1 VDAATSSLITQGG
14 VFGAF
19 FVFVTVPLAFYAK
32 SLSQRLGE
40 VQAARVQDAR
50 EVRDTLLAVT
60 TEFNGALREQVRT
73 STEVKNVYER
83 TLQTLDRVEKRIE
96 ILEDTV
102 RESHAHKGARR

>member
-1 VDAATSSLITQGG
+1 MDAATSSLITQGG

-96 ILEDTV
+96 VLEDTV
-102 RESHAHKGARR
+102 RENQHKGARR

>member
-1 VDAATSSLITQGG
+1 MDAAVSALVTQGG

-19 FVFVTVPLAFYAK
+19 FVLVTLPLGVYAK

-96 ILEDTV
+96 VLEDTV
-102 RESHAHKGARR
+102 RESHNHKGARR

>member
-1 VDAATSSLITQGG
+1 VDAAASSLITQGG

-19 FVFVTVPLAFYAK
+19 FVFVTVPLALYAK

-40 VQAARVQDAR
+40 VQSARVQDAR

-96 ILEDTV
+96 VLEDTV
-102 RESHAHKGARR
+102 RESHHKGARR

>member
-1 VDAATSSLITQGG
+1 MDAAANALIAQGG

-19 FVFVTVPLAFYAK
+19 FVLVTIPLAVYAR
-32 SLSQRLGE
+32 SLSQKLGE

-96 ILEDTV
+96 VLEDTV
-102 RESHAHKGARR
+102 RDSNHKGARR

>member
-1 VDAATSSLITQGG
+1 VDAATSTLITQGG

-19 FVFVTVPLAFYAK
+19 FVLVTVPLAFYARA
-32 SLSQRLGE
+32 LSQRLGE

-73 STEVKNVYER
+73 STEVKIVYKQ
-83 TLQTLDRVEKRIE
+83 TLQTLGRVERRIE
-96 ILEDTV
+96 ALEDAM
-102 RESHAHKGARR
+102 RDNHSRRA

>member
-1 VDAATSSLITQGG
+1 MDAATTTLITQGG

-19 FVFVTVPLAFYAK
+19 FVLVTVPLAIYAK

-40 VQAARVQDAR
+40 VQSARVQDAR
-50 EVRDTLLAVT
+50 EVRDTLVAVT

-96 ILEDTV
+96 GLEDTV

>member
-1 VDAATSSLITQGG
+1 MDAATSTLITQGG

-19 FVFVTVPLAFYAK
+19 FVLVTVPLAFYARA
-32 SLSQRLGE
+32 LSQRLGE

-73 STEVKNVYER
+73 STEVKNVYKQ
-83 TLQTLDRVEKRIE
+83 TLQTLGRVERRIE
-96 ILEDTV
+96 ALEDAM
-102 RESHAHKGARR
+102 RDNHSRRA

>member
-1 VDAATSSLITQGG
+1 MDAATSSLITQGG

>member
-1 VDAATSSLITQGG
+1 MDAATSSLITQGG

-40 VQAARVQDAR
+40 VQSARVQDAR

>member
-1 VDAATSSLITQGG
+1 VDAATSTLITQGG
-14 VFGAF
+14 IFGAF
-19 FVFVTVPLAFYAK
+19 FVLVTIPLALYAK

-40 VQAARVQDAR
+40 VQSARVQDAR

-96 ILEDTV
+96 ILEDAV
-102 RESHAHKGARR
+102 RDTHPKGVRR

>member
-1 VDAATSSLITQGG
+1 MDAATSTLVTQGG

-19 FVFVTVPLAFYAK
+19 FVLVTVPLAFYARA
-32 SLSQRLGE
+32 LSQRLGE

-73 STEVKNVYER
+73 STEVKNVYKQ
-83 TLQTLDRVEKRIE
+83 TLQTLGRVERRIE
-96 ILEDTV
+96 ALEDAM
-102 RESHAHKGARR
+102 RDNHSRRA

>member
-1 VDAATSSLITQGG
+1 MDAATSTLVTQGG

-19 FVFVTVPLAFYAK
+19 FVLVTVPLAFYARA
-32 SLSQRLGE
+32 LSQRLGE

-73 STEVKNVYER
+73 STEVKNVYKQ
-83 TLQTLDRVEKRIE
+83 TLQTLGRVERRIE
-96 ILEDTV
+96 ALEDAM
-102 RESHAHKGARR
+102 RDNHSRRT

>member
-1 VDAATSSLITQGG
+1 VDAATSTLITQGG

-19 FVFVTVPLAFYAK
+19 FVLVTVPLAFYARA
-32 SLSQRLGE
+32 LSQRLGE

-73 STEVKNVYER
+73 STEVKNVYKQ
-83 TLQTLDRVEKRIE
+83 TLQTLGRVERRIE
-96 ILEDTV
+96 ALEDAM
-102 RESHAHKGARR
+102 RDNHSRRA